1 MSDTIPT
8 TDVQTSTPTPVP
20 TSAFA
25 ALGLDARLVDA
36 LTAAGYSEPTPIQR
50 EAIPHLIQGRDLI
63 GLAATGTGKTA
74 AFALPLVHR
83 LAQAPDR
90 KFPAALVL
98 VPTRELAIQ
107 VAKAISGYGKP
118 LKMKVVPIY
127 GGAGYAEQVRGLRQR
142 PDVVV
147 ATPGRALDHLKNGV
161 LDLSNVSAVVLDEA
175 DEMLDMG
182 FAEDLDALL
191 TATPKTRQTML
202 FSATMPPRIVAIAAK
217 HQVAPQR
224 VEIAKAQP
232 AAGEAPKVR
241 EVVYFVRREQKAL
254 ALARLLDH
262 EGVTAGIIFC
272 RTRADSEGVADT
284 LLARGFRPESIH
296 GGLTQEQRDR
306 VMQKFRAGTVP
317 LLVAT
322 DVAAR
327 GLDINHLS
335 HVINFNVPE
344 SGDTYVHRIG
354 RVGRAGREGVAITL
368 SESKERYLLQQIER
382 TTGRRLTHGTL
393 PTKADVRAKRL
404 ERTRETLREA
414 VAAGGLDEFKAMLAP
429 LATDLD
435 PVDMAA
441 AALALLAK
449 ATQPAD
455 DEPDVAPPQPQR
467 DSYQQRRMGQ
477 RHQQEGRG
485 PRPRGRMA
493 RVWIGAGRQAGIGRR
508 ELMEVFENE
517 VGLTAREIGTID
529 VLDRFCVVDVPG
541 ELSDF
546 VIGTLNGMRFNGKPV
561 PVRLDRAGM
570 PA

>member
-1 MSDTIPT
+1 
-8 TDVQTSTPTPVP
+8 
-20 TSAFA
+20 
-25 ALGLDARLVDA
+25 
-36 LTAAGYSEPTPIQR
+36 
-50 EAIPHLIQGRDLI
+50 
-63 GLAATGTGKTA
+63 
-74 AFALPLVHR
+74 
-83 LAQAPDR
+83 
-90 KFPAALVL
+90 
-98 VPTRELAIQ
+98 LAIQ
-107 VAKAISGYGKP
+107 VAKAISTYGKP

-127 GGAGYAEQVRGLRQR
+127 GGTGYSEQVRGLRQR

-224 VEIAKAQP
+224 VEIAKAKP

-241 EVVYFVRREQKAL
+241 EVVYFVRREQKSL

-262 EGVTAGIIFC
+262 EGVTSGIIFC

-368 SESKERYLLQQIER
+368 SESKERHLLQQIER
-382 TTGRRLTHGTL
+382 TTGRRLTHGAL
-393 PTKADVRAKRL
+393 PSKADVRAKRL
-404 ERTRETLREA
+404 ERTRETLRET

-429 LATDLD
+429 LTADLD
-435 PVDMAA
+435 PVDIAA
-441 AALALLAK
+441 AALSLLAK

-467 DSYQQRRMGQ
+467 DSYQQRRHGGTGGG
-477 RHQQEGRG
+477 GR
-485 PRPRGRMA
+485 PEPRGARPNGRMT
-493 RVWIGAGRQAGIGRR
+493 RVWIGAGRQAGVGRR
-508 ELMEVFENE
+508 ELLEVFENE
-517 VGLTAREIGTID
+517 VGLTTREIGTIE
-529 VLDRFCVVDVPG
+529 VLERFCVVDVPG

-546 VIGTLNGMRFNGKPV
+546 VVGTLNGMRFNGKPV
-561 PVRLDRAGM
+561 PVRLDRTGM